1 MKRRRVQVFWP
12 LQGFQAL
19 KEARV
24 GGAAC
29 GERFLGSGFP
39 GCDVFGRAAE
49 CIGYLVSG
57 QTGGFAPPFAFA
69 GRGQGDALRREV
81 GEELIHARKEFGFVT
96 VVC

>member
-1 MKRRRVQVFWP
+1 VYWP
-12 LQGFQAL
+12 RQGFQAL

-24 GGAAC
+24 GGAAH

-39 GCDVFGRAAE
+39 GCDVLGRAAQR
-49 CIGYLVSG
+49 IGYLVCG
-57 QTGGFAPPFAFA
+57 QTGGLAQLCPFV

-81 GEELIHARKEFGFVT
+81 GEELIHARKKSGFVT

>member
-1 MKRRRVQVFWP
+1 MKGRRVLVFWP
-12 LQGFQAL
+12 VQGFQAL

-24 GGAAC
+24 GGAAG

-39 GCDVFGRAAE
+39 GCDVLGRAAE

-57 QTGGFAPPFAFA
+57 QTGGFAPPFPFA
-69 GRGQGDALRREV
+69 GRGQGNALRREV
-81 GEELIHARKEFGFVT
+81 GEELVHARKEFGFVP